1 MSLRV
6 VFLASVAVACS
17 AVAVYDPP
25 DAGVALDAVEKA
37 LQNIVKSPHLTK
49 TQLAQAKKVSED
61 VESTVTF
68 LESAEGKKLTKDA
81 RAAKVK
87 VSIKELQDL
96 QTMWTKEGDKMIATQ
111 KTKLME
117 EMKKKEEELVK
128 DKKLLKVL
136 NLQKALA
143 EKKLALQKLIEQKK
157 DAAATKEAEKQAAQ
171 LKEMVGDMESLAK
184 DMVDK
189 KKPADDKV
197 KPVMAY
203 LEDRVKKAAAK
214 LDDMDAAN
222 KKQEAE
228 FNGMVTK
235 KMPAQDKQDPLV
247 KAQGVLKMLMKKQ
260 HRQFLKA
267 RVPLDNELKELK
279 SAVTAITKNDA
290 ASLTKVVAQMQ
301 GDMKTAQAKSHK
313 FLY

>member
-6 VFLASVAVACS
+6 VFLTSVVVACS

-37 LQNIVKSPHLTK
+37 LENIVKSPHLTK

-61 VESTVTF
+61 VESMVTF

-81 RAAKVK
+81 RATKVK
-87 VSIKELQDL
+87 TAIGELQGL
-96 QTMWTKEGDKMIATQ
+96 QTMWSQEGDKMVATQ
-111 KTKLME
+111 KAKLMD

-143 EKKLALQKLIEQKK
+143 EKKLALQKLIEKKK
-157 DAAATKEAEKQAAQ
+157 DEATTKEAEKQAAQ
-171 LKEMVGDMESLAK
+171 QKEIIGDMEALVKSMEA
-184 DMVDK
+184 K
-189 KKPADDKV
+189 KKLDDDKV

-203 LEDRVKKAAAK
+203 LEERMHKTTATLA
-214 LDDMDAAN
+214 DMDAAN

-235 KMPAQDKQDPLV
+235 KMPVQDKTDPLV

-260 HRQFLKA
+260 QRQFLKA
-267 RVPLDNELKELK
+267 KLPLQSELKELHQAEK
-279 SAVTAITKNDA
+279 AIKENDA
-290 ASLTKVVAQMQ
+290 ASLTKVVTQMQ
-301 GDMKTAQAKSHK
+301 GEMKTAQAKSHK

>member
-6 VFLASVAVACS
+6 LFLASVAVVCS
-17 AVAVYDPP
+17 AVTLYDPP
-25 DAGVALDAVEKA
+25 DAGVMLDAVEKA
-37 LQNIVKSPHLTK
+37 LGDIVKSPHLTK
-49 TQLAQAKKVSED
+49 TQLVQAKKVSED
-61 VESTVTF
+61 VEAGVTF
-68 LESAEGKKLTKDA
+68 LESAAGKKLTKEA
-81 RAAKVK
+81 RSAKVK
-87 VSIKELQDL
+87 VFIGELQGL
-96 QTMWTKEGDKMIATQ
+96 QTMWSKEGAEMVATQ
-111 KTKLME
+111 KAKLME
-117 EMKKKEEELVK
+117 EMKKKEAELVK

-171 LKEMVGDMESLAK
+171 LKEMVGDMEAMAK
-184 DMVDK
+184 DMEAK

-203 LEDRVKKAAAK
+203 LEDRVKKSTASLA
-214 LDDMDAAN
+214 DMDAAN

-235 KMPAQDKQDPLV
+235 KMPVQDKTDPLV

-267 RVPLDNELKELK
+267 RLPIDNELKELK
-279 SAVTAITKNDA
+279 SAVTAINKNDG
-290 ASLTKVVAQMQ
+290 ASLTKVVTQMQ
-301 GDMKTAQAKSHK
+301 GEMKTSEAKSHK